1 MNLTRIKFGFHCKN
15 RNKGVNIMYKYL
27 MDIFKYLKLSERDN
41 IPYKEYV
48 NKISKECNF
57 VDREK
62 FSEVIEIILKAN
74 YSDNIIEKE
83 EYFIVKRFVKDF
95 QEKVYQS
102 LSIKQKL
109 YYKYIK
115 NLG

>member
-1 MNLTRIKFGFHCKN
+1 MRISK
-15 RNKGVNIMYKYL
+15 
-27 MDIFKYLKLSERDN
+27 DSLKAMA
-41 IPYKEYV
+41 

-83 EYFIVKRFVKDF
+83 EYFIVKRFV
-95 QEKVYQS
+95 
-102 LSIKQKL
+102 
-109 YYKYIK
+109 
-115 NLG
+115 

>member
-1 MNLTRIKFGFHCKN
+1 M
-15 RNKGVNIMYKYL
+15 
-27 MDIFKYLKLSERDN
+27 
-41 IPYKEYV
+41 
-48 NKISKECNF
+48 
-57 VDREK
+57 
-62 FSEVIEIILKAN
+62 IEIILKAN